1 MSNKIN
7 RSPGH
12 NIKGKN
18 IGGWKF
24 NDDEVVNA
32 FQEHIQVSIPSYDQA
47 HNVITKVSDCF
58 ITDGDKCIEIGCSL
72 GELITKLAKRHSEK
86 KVDFFAFD
94 SSSHMI
100 NKAISNNTD
109 NRIIFEVINALEYKY
124 DANFVVSAFTIQFIQ
139 PKVRQNLI
147 NKIYSEMEWGGG
159 FCLFEKVRGSDARFQ
174 DILTSIHWEWKMEN
188 GLSDEEIISKWRSLK
203 RVMEPFSERGNLDML
218 KRAGFQDIETIWKWG
233 PFQGFLAIK

>member
-7 RSPGH
+7 RSLDH
-12 NIKGKN
+12 NIKEKA

-32 FQEHIQVSIPSYDQA
+32 FQEHIQASIPSYIEA

-58 ITDGDKCIEIGCSL
+58 LADGDKCIEIGCSL

-86 KVDFFAFD
+86 KVVFKAFD
-94 SSSHMI
+94 SSVYMI
-100 NKAISNNTD
+100 NKAISNNND
-109 NRIIFEVINALEYKY
+109 SRINFEIMNALEYDY
-124 DANFVVSAFTIQFIQ
+124 DSNFVVSAFTIQFIQ

-147 NKIYSEMEWGGG
+147 NKIYNEMEWGGG
-159 FCLFEKVRGSDARFQ
+159 FCFFEKVRGSDARFQ
-174 DILTSIHWEWKMEN
+174 DILTSMHWEWKMEN
-188 GLSDEEIISKWRSLK
+188 GLSDQEIISKWRSLK
-203 RVMEPFSERGNLDML
+203 RVMEPFSENGNLKML
-218 KRAGFQDIETIWKWG
+218 KRAGFEDIETIWKWG